1 MNLFIPHKA
10 ASAAEPRQESPGR
23 AAGREARVLL
33 RGRRGAAVPG
43 VLRGSGRGASAPA
56 RRGGGCGG
64 DASRAAQPGSAGLAG
79 ARRPARRQRASEE
92 GSARPPPCPAPA
104 GCLGRLSRSSPRLCQ
119 EESCPYAPPPH
130 PSVLLGGT
138 RGRRV
143 FHIMRLFALAGCSTQ
158 RLRQGAP
165 SLCQEKMTAIF
176 VCKTGELHRIK
187 QQIWP

>member
-43 VLRGSGRGASAPA
+43 VLRGSGRGASA
-56 RRGGGCGG
+56 
-64 DASRAAQPGSAGLAG
+64 
-79 ARRPARRQRASEE
+79 
-92 GSARPPPCPAPA
+92 PAPA